1 MYDRILGLISAALRS
16 ERSSSGFSWVLRG
29 EIDRIVNPFIERL
42 RGLVYDS
49 TVGLLRQYQDKAIE
63 LLRIEAASF
72 YVKLLQMLRRQV
84 ILLVTIVLCLLM
96 IAIGVFALPL
106 AVIYFLPVSPLAKAA
121 LVLVFG
127 ALYISIPLLS
137 LRSMLSE
144 KRWMQASGSEEF
156 LSKVLNKE

>member
-1 MYDRILGLISAALRS
+1 M
-16 ERSSSGFSWVLRG
+16 
-29 EIDRIVNPFIERL
+29 NPFIERL

-84 ILLVTIVLCLLM
+84 ILLVTVVLCLLM

-121 LVLVFG
+121 LVLIFG

>member
-1 MYDRILGLISAALRS
+1 M
-16 ERSSSGFSWVLRG
+16 
-29 EIDRIVNPFIERL
+29 NPFIERL

-127 ALYISIPLLS
+127 AFYISIPLLS